1 MNMPPAID
9 NQTEW
14 LEADG
19 LGGFASGTTSGE
31 RSRRYHALLLS
42 ATRPPSGRMVLV
54 NGFDAWVE
62 TPVGK
67 FAISTQRYSPDVV
80 YPDGFTR
87 IVDFQSEPWPT
98 WTFRLADGVTLT
110 QELFVPHG
118 ISACCLRWRLNGID
132 RHADTA
138 AVA

>member
-1 MNMPPAID
+1 MPPAID

-42 ATRPPSGRMVLV
+42 ATRPPAGRMVLV

-62 TPVGK
+62 TPAGR
-67 FAISTQRYSPDVV
+67 FSISTQRYSPDVV

-87 IVDFQSEPWPT
+87 IVEFRADPWPT
-98 WTFRLADGVTLT
+98 WQFRLADGITLT
-110 QELFVPHG
+110 QELFLPHG
-118 ISACCLRWRLNGID
+118 ISACC
-132 RHADTA
+132 
-138 AVA
+138 